1 MPAEGIK
8 LTKNDGILRTDEI
21 IKIADLFVNEGI
33 NKIRLTGGEPTVRKD
48 IVDIIGKL
56 FYMYSYMIYIYML
69 RSYPI
74 NNIIIIAGLKQLSN
88 LKQVAIT
95 TNGLTLTRQ
104 LPFLQKAGLDAI
116 NISLDTLQ
124 ENRFEQFT
132 RRKGWSKVMAAI
144 DLAIQLG
151 YNPVK
156 V

>member
-1 MPAEGIK
+1 
-8 LTKNDGILRTDEI
+8 
-21 IKIADLFVNEGI
+21 
-33 NKIRLTGGEPTVRKD
+33 
-48 IVDIIGKL
+48 
-56 FYMYSYMIYIYML
+56 ML